1 MCAHPLC
8 RCNNSFFTPDKE
20 LFATSPI
27 SAAVYLYDGVAAI
40 ALAADAAL
48 KAQGA
53 HEEGGGGEGGSG
65 EGGGGEGGE
74 ALLKALLA
82 LEFDGAS
89 GRVAFDENGDRDPA
103 TIRFALGS
111 LAPKKTKIT
120 YIIDENG
127 KSKRSTIQWIGG
139 GFKQPP
145 DEKRSEV
152 CVGISAARAP

>member
-1 MCAHPLC
+1 M
-8 RCNNSFFTPDKE
+8 
-20 LFATSPI
+20 
-27 SAAVYLYDGVAAI
+27 
-40 ALAADAAL
+40 

-103 TIRFALGS
+103 TIKFALGS
-111 LAPKKTKIT
+111 LTQKTTNIT
-120 YIIDENG
+120 YIVELDVFENG
-127 KSKRSTIQWIGG
+127 TSKINANPRRDVLTEWIGG
-139 GFKQPP
+139 DSKQPP
-145 DEKRSEV
+145 DAYRSEV
-152 CVGISAARAP
+152 CVEISAASAP